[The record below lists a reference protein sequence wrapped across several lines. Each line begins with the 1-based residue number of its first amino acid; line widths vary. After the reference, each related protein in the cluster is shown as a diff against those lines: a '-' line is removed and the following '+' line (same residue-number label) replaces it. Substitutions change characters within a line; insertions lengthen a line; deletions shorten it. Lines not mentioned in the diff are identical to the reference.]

1 MMKKKHSIPKKIIVF
16 DCPDKIKFTEHWNK
30 KRSRNLM
37 NFPHPWRAIL
47 FGPPNSGKTSI
58 IKNMILHANPEF
70 DKIYICHFLED
81 YTTEYND
88 LGDSVIM
95 LDELP
100 NKEDIDSS
108 EKNLVILEDL
118 DFKHMNSDDKKKLS
132 RLFGAISSHCNTS
145 VILAAQDA
153 FNIPCIARRCANIWC
168 LWLKG
173 MSDLDSVSTVAR
185 RCNMKSCHLNNIRKM
200 MDDTHDF
207 LCVDLTEK
215 TPAPLR
221 LNGYHILRKRQSN

>member
-1 MMKKKHSIPKKIIVF
+1 
-16 DCPDKIKFTEHWNK
+16 
-30 KRSRNLM
+30 M

-108 EKNLVILEDL
+108 EKNLIILEDL

>member
-1 MMKKKHSIPKKIIVF
+1 MKKKHSIPKKIIIF
-16 DCPDKIKFTEHWNK
+16 QCPEKAKFTEHWDK

-37 NFPHPWRAIL
+37 SFPHPWRAIL

-81 YTTEYND
+81 YTTEYDN
-88 LGDSVIM
+88 LGDSCIM

-100 NKEDIDSS
+100 SKEDIDPS

-118 DFKHMNSDDKKKLS
+118 DFKHMNQDDKKKLS

-145 VILAAQDA
+145 VVLAAQDA
-153 FNIPCIARRCANIWC
+153 FNIPPIARRCSNIWC

-173 MSDLDSVSTVAR
+173 MSDLDSVSNVAR
-185 RCNMKSCHLNNIRKM
+185 KCNMKSSHLNNIRKM
-200 MDDTHDF
+200 MNDTHDF

-215 TPAPLR
+215 TPANLR
-221 LNGYHILRKRQSN
+221 FNGYTILHKKTSQ